1 MISSRSEPVATW
13 FLPAG
18 AAAFWLGLFMGEG
31 LAVPVCGVLLLMGL
45 LGWGAAGLAGF
56 QRDPRSRRLLEA
68 SGMRLGRQE
77 PIDSRERM
85 LLAAGFTPDRPE
97 SSVRAEGVG
106 KRLATVVLG
115 FVVAGAGWAGLH
127 LQARALGPLESR
139 YVAFRGTAASDL
151 RAFDWGWALEA
162 SIEAVEVDGRSWPV
176 DLRAWVSGNG
186 DGSSAEAGE
195 HLRGE
200 GRLESLGSGGFADY
214 LSVRGVEAGIQT
226 SALEVTDGSESLPLR
241 AANAIRRGLREGLGR
256 ALSDRP
262 AGLLLG
268 LAIGDTSG
276 LDAEVEEDFR
286 ASGLGHLLAVSG
298 SNVAIFLA
306 PLLALATRFRTR
318 PGARALIGVTA
329 VLFFALLTRWEPSVL
344 RASAM
349 AAIALVGLASGR
361 PRSTGPALGAAVLVL
376 LVADPRLAWSV
387 GFQLSVAATAGISA
401 LAGPIAARFSAVP
414 KPLALALAA
423 TVAAQAAVTPVL
435 LLVFGVVPT
444 VTLVANVLAF
454 PAVAPAL
461 LFGICAAAMSLAW
474 APLGVPLGRLAALP
488 LDYLIGVADRT
499 ARFPLPS
506 LAADGPLVPVAL
518 TALVAL
524 GAWRLRHGHRPVGS
538 VAAIA
543 VVAAVAWSVPLSG
556 SARTMTATFL
566 DVGQGDAAVVRSPGG
581 ATILIDAGPD
591 EQQVAADLARLG
603 VRKIDLAVATHA
615 HADHIAGFPAVLA
628 RFPVS
633 LLLDPGC
640 GGDSPF
646 YARFLESVADEDVR
660 VAHPRGGDHFTV
672 GDVSVDVLGPDECFP
687 PEEPNNNSIVLL
699 VSRGDEAILFPG
711 DAEVP
716 VQQEMLDD
724 HDPIEADVLKVPHHG
739 GDTSDALFLEATH
752 AKVAIVSTGPNTY
765 GHPNPGVLEILR
777 GAGMVVYRTDLTGE
791 ISLRFTAGGD
801 VVVGSAPG

>member
-1 MISSRSEPVATW
+1 VVTW
-13 FLPAG
+13 LLPTC
-18 AAAFWLGLFMGEG
+18 AAAFWLGLFTGED
-31 LAVPVCGVLLLMGL
+31 LAVPVGGVLLLIAL
-45 LGWGAAGLAGF
+45 LGWCVAGLSGV
-56 QRDPRSRRLLEA
+56 RRWPLSTRLLQA
-68 SGMRLGRQE
+68 SGLGRGRRE
-77 PIDSRERM
+77 PIGSRQRV
-85 LLAAGFTPDRPE
+85 LLAAEFTLDRPE
-97 SSVRAEGVG
+97 PSVRAEGTG
-106 KRLATVVLG
+106 RRLATIVLG

-127 LQARALGPLESR
+127 LQARALGPLEGR

-151 RAFDWGWALEA
+151 RTYEWGWALEA
-162 SIEAVEVDGRSWPV
+162 RVESVELDGRSWPV

-186 DGSSAEAGE
+186 DSSKAEAGE

-200 GRLESLGSGGFADY
+200 GRLESLGTGGFAEY
-214 LSVRGVEAGIQT
+214 LTVRGVEAGIRT
-226 SALEVTDGSESLPLR
+226 SALEVEEGSESPPLR
-241 AANAIRRGLREGLGR
+241 AANAVRGGLREGLGR

-268 LAIGDTSG
+268 LAIGDTAQ

-306 PLLALATRFRTR
+306 PLLALATRFRAR
-318 PGARALIGVTA
+318 PGARAILGVAA

-349 AAIALVGLASGR
+349 AAIALCGLASGR
-361 PRSTGPALGAAVLVL
+361 PRSTGPALGAAVLLL

-401 LAGPIAARFSAVP
+401 LAGPIAARLVALP
-414 KPLALALAA
+414 KPLALAVAA

-461 LFGICAAAMSLAW
+461 LFGICSAALSLAW

-506 LAADGPLVPVAL
+506 LAADGPLVPLAL
-518 TALVAL
+518 TALVVL
-524 GAWRLRHGHRPVGS
+524 GAWRLRRGRRPVG
-538 VAAIA
+538 VIAAMA
-543 VVAAVAWSVPLSG
+543 VVTAVAWSVPLSG

-566 DVGQGDAAVVRSPGG
+566 DVGQGDAALVRSPGG

-615 HADHIAGFPAVLA
+615 HADHVAGFPAVLA

-646 YARFLESVADEDVR
+646 YARFLDSVADEGVR
-660 VAHPRGGDHFTV
+660 VEHPRGGDHFTV

-687 PEEPNNNSIVLL
+687 ADEPNNNSIVLL
-699 VSRGDEAILFPG
+699 VSLGGDSILFPG

-716 VQQEMLDD
+716 VQQEMLED

-739 GDTSDALFLEATH
+739 GDTSDPLFLEATH
-752 AKVAIVSTGPNTY
+752 ANVAIVSTGPNTY
-765 GHPNPGVLEILR
+765 GHPNPGVLEVLR
-777 GAGMVVYRTDLTGE
+777 DAGMVIYRTDIGGE
-791 ISLRFTAGGD
+791 VSLRFSASGD